1 MRVSPSARTVSGGPP
16 VEDFPGSRM
25 PPSASGVPPIYREV
39 TICYAY
45 MCAYAHGCTE
55 KSARPAQVLRRRCMR
70 YLPESMRVEPG
81 VSDYALDL
89 LARRRQRGKP
99 VSPATARILD
109 ELRPNGPVRRQV

>member
-1 MRVSPSARTVSGGPP
+1 MRVSPSSNRVTGAPYEYFLST
-16 VEDFPGSRM
+16 RM
-25 PPSASGVPPIYREV
+25 PPSASRVPAIYRET

-70 YLPESMRVEPG
+70 YLPESMRVKPG

-89 LARRRQRGKP
+89 LAKRRQRGKP
-99 VSPATARILD
+99 VSRTTARILD
-109 ELRPNGPVRRQV
+109 ELRPNGPIRRQV